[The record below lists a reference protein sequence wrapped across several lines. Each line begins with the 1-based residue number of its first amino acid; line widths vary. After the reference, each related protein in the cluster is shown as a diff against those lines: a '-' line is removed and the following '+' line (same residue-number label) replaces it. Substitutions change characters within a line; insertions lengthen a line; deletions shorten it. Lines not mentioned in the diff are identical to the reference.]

1 MNNRVVTTLI
11 YAVIGLAI
19 IGVISQ
25 LVTNTISFITSLFI
39 MIGMGVAIF
48 AVIYFLFIKRRTP
61 NETKKY
67 QQAVK
72 QSQSK
77 YKTHTTGPRRS
88 SQKPQPT
95 QKKKKA
101 RRRPTHLRVIDG
113 EKSKKK
119 RASN

>member
-77 YKTHTTGPRRS
+77 YKTHSTDSRRPA
-88 SQKPQPT
+88 QKPQPT
-95 QKKKKA
+95 QRKKKS